1 MLPELHESLRRLIYE
16 QGRIDPLDV
25 DIRFEAPR
33 RDWVDRLMRP
43 AINLYLFDMQENVKL
58 RSGHME
64 ARVVNGRAIRR
75 APPRQIDLRYMVS
88 ALTTEITDEHL
99 LIWRTLSTLMK
110 YRELPEEFLPEAL
123 RGCSPAI
130 TTQIAQP
137 DETIQLSQIWG
148 GLNAD
153 PRPALCYVVTV
164 PLDLAIAIESPLVL
178 TRTFRYT
185 RRPDEAATDSDTQI
199 GGTVRDRAGE
209 PVAGATVRA
218 RGSAA
223 ADTVTDARGRFTIRH
238 ALPGPVTL
246 DVVGPDGAR
255 HSATVQVPSD
265 SYDIDLDRD

>member
-16 QGRIDPLDV
+16 RGQIDPLDV

-33 RDWVDRLMRP
+33 RDWVDRLLRP

-64 ARVVNGRAIRR
+64 SRVVNGRAVRL
-75 APPRQIDLRYMVS
+75 AAPRQIDVRYMVT
-88 ALTTEITDEHL
+88 ALTTEISDEHL
-99 LIWRTLSTLMK
+99 LLWRTLSTLMK
-110 YRELPEEFLPEAL
+110 YREIPEEFLPEAL
-123 RGCSPAI
+123 RGCSPPI

-137 DETIQLSQIWG
+137 DDEIQLPQIWS

-153 PRPALCYVVTV
+153 MRPALYYVVTV
-164 PLDLAIAIESPLVL
+164 PLDLNIAIEAPLVL

-185 RRPDEAATDSDTQI
+185 RRPDATATETDRQI
-199 GGTVRDRAGE
+199 GGTVRDRAGD
-209 PVAGATVRA
+209 PVAGATIRA

-223 ADTVTDARGRFTIRH
+223 EDSVTDGLGRFTIRH

-246 DVVGPDGAR
+246 EVTNRDGTRHVV
-255 HSATVQVPSD
+255 TVQVPSD
-265 SYDIDLDRD
+265 SYDVDLD

>member
-1 MLPELHESLRRLIYE
+1 MLPELHESLRQLIYE
-16 QGRIDPLDV
+16 RGQISPLDV

-33 RDWVDRLMRP
+33 REWVDRLMRP
-43 AINLYLFDMQENVKL
+43 AINLYLFDVQENVKL

-64 ARVVNGRAIRR
+64 SRVVNGRAVRH

-88 ALTTEITDEHL
+88 ALTTEIADEHL
-99 LIWRTLSTLMK
+99 LIWRTLATLMK
-110 YRELPEEFLPEAL
+110 YRELPEEFLPDAL

-137 DETIQLSQIWG
+137 DEGIQMSQIWG

-153 PRPALCYVVTV
+153 IRPALCYVVTV
-164 PLDLAIAIESPLVL
+164 PLDLGIAIEAPLVL

-185 RRPDEAATDSDTQI
+185 RRPDATVADTDLQI

-209 PVAGATVRA
+209 PVAGATIRA

-223 ADTVTDARGRFTIRH
+223 EDSVTDGRGRFTIRH
-238 ALPGPVTL
+238 ALPGSVMLEVT
-246 DVVGPDGAR
+246 GPDGNR
-255 HSATVQVPSD
+255 QSVTVQVPSD
-265 SYDIDLDRD
+265 SYDIDLD